1 MMILTIAQRELKS
14 LFLSPLAWAILA
26 VVQFITAFLFLAQV
40 EFFVTQV
47 QPRLIGLEGAPGITD
62 IVVAPLFSNAAVILL
77 LVVPML
83 TMRVVSEEHRSGTM
97 SLLFSAPIS
106 MTEIILGKYL
116 GLIAFL
122 GVMLALI
129 ALMPLSLLA
138 GGELDLGKL
147 ASGVLGLGLLLA
159 AFAAAGL
166 FISTLTAQPTVAAV
180 ATFGLLLLL
189 WIIDWAGGTGAT
201 DLAGGV
207 FNYLSLL
214 RHHESLLRGLLN
226 SSDLAYYLLFITTFL
241 VLSIRRLDAYRL
253 QH

>member
-1 MMILTIAQRELKS
+1 MILTIAQRELRA

-26 VVQFITAFLFLAQV
+26 VVQFIMAYIFLAQV

-47 QPRLIGLEGAPGITD
+47 QPQLVGLEGAPGITD
-62 IVVAPLFSNAAVILL
+62 IVVAPLFNNAAIILL

-83 TMRVVSEEHRSGTM
+83 TMRTVSEESRSGTL
-97 SLLFSAPIS
+97 SLLFSAPLS
-106 MTEIILGKYL
+106 MSEIILGKYL
-116 GLIAFL
+116 GLLAFL
-122 GVMLALI
+122 AVMLVMI

-147 ASGVLGLGLLLA
+147 ASGVIALGLLLA

-166 FISTLTAQPTVAAV
+166 FISTLTDQPVVAAV
-180 ATFGLLLLL
+180 STFGLLLLL
-189 WIIDWAGGTGAT
+189 WIIDWAGG
-201 DLAGGV
+201 AGEEDRASGL

-214 RHHESLLRGLLN
+214 RHQEGLLKGLI
-226 SSDLAYYLLFITTFL
+226 SSADLAYYLLFILTFL
-241 VLSIRRLDAYRL
+241 ALSIRRLDSYRL